1 MINLYKH
8 DGEVLYGIKE
18 FLLDSP
24 EDLSQLPTNVKT
36 GSTALIISSSALYM
50 LNGNK
55 QWVEI
60 GGMGNTSSNNS
71 ANEKIAKFD
80 ANNNDLVDSI
90 ELNEF

>member
-18 FLLDSP
+18 FILDSQD
-24 EDLSQLPTNVKT
+24 DLQELPTNVKA
-36 GSTALIISSSALYM
+36 GSTALIISSGRLYM

-55 QWVEI
+55 EWIEI
-60 GGMGNTSSNNS
+60 GGTGNASDSSS
-71 ANEKIAKFD
+71 TAEKIAKFD
-80 ANNNDLVDSI
+80 ANNNDLVDAI

>member
-36 GSTALIISSSALYM
+36 GSTALIISSGALYM
-50 LNGNK
+50 LNGSK
-55 QWVEI
+55 QWIEI
-60 GGMGNTSSNNS
+60 GGAENSSSNNNT
-71 ANEKIAKFD
+71 AEKIAKFD

>member
-18 FLLDSP
+18 FLLDTQD
-24 EDLSQLPTNVKT
+24 DLSQLPTNVKA
-36 GSTALIISSSALYM
+36 GSTALVISSGALYM
-50 LNGNK
+50 LNGSK
-55 QWVEI
+55 QWIEI
-60 GGMGNTSSNNS
+60 GGAGNASSNNS